1 MTDALE
7 RIEQPGERE
16 LHEARREVEALEAQ
30 FAQVELDLASVTA
43 ALEAF
48 GIRHD
53 RRIGPVLAELTRLEA
68 LIARLLADLNPNDAE
83 RQEQAS
89 EAEHTAQQSQDHADQ
104 ARSDDGKPPTV
115 APDENLKRLYKQAAK
130 LFHPD
135 LARDDADRRARTA
148 AMADANVA
156 FTAADSQ
163 HLQAIIDAW
172 ETGHPAPD
180 ASADH
185 AQELARLRRR
195 AELLRTAID
204 NARDQVK
211 RTNESDL
218 AQLRERVIEADAV
231 DHDLLGEIERELR
244 QEVTD
249 ASDRLA
255 ALA

>member
-16 LHEARREVEALEAQ
+16 LREARREVEALEGQ

-48 GIRHD
+48 RIRRD
-53 RRIGPVLAELTRLEA
+53 RRIGPVLAELNRLEA
-68 LIARLLADLNPNDAE
+68 LIARLLADLNPDDAE

-89 EAEHTAQQSQDHADQ
+89 EAEHTAKQSQDRADQ
-104 ARSDDGKPPTV
+104 ALSDDGKPPTV
-115 APDENLKRLYKQAAK
+115 APDENLKRLYKEAAK
-130 LFHPD
+130 LLHPD
-135 LARDDADRRARTA
+135 LARDDADRRARTT
-148 AMADANVA
+148 AMADANAA
-156 FTAADSQ
+156 FAAGDSQ
-163 HLQAIIDAW
+163 HLQAIVDAW

-180 ASADH
+180 APADH

-231 DHDLLGEIERELR
+231 DHDLLGEIERELS

-249 ASDRLA
+249 ANDRLA

>member
-1 MTDALE
+1 MTDVLD
-7 RIEQPGERE
+7 RTEQPGERE
-16 LHEARREVEALEAQ
+16 LHEARREVEALEGQ
-30 FAQVELDLASVTA
+30 FAQVELDLAAVTA

-48 GIRHD
+48 RIRYT
-53 RRIGPVLAELTRLEA
+53 RRVGPVLAELARLEA
-68 LIARLLADLNPNDAE
+68 AIARRLADLNPNDAE

-89 EAEHTAQQSQDHADQ
+89 EAGHTAKQSQDRADQ
-104 ARSDDGKPPTV
+104 ALSDDGKPPTV
-115 APDENLKRLYKQAAK
+115 APDEKLKRLFKQAAK
-130 LFHPD
+130 LLHPD
-135 LARDDADRRARTA
+135 LARDDADRRACTV

-156 FTAADSQ
+156 YTAGDSQ

-180 ASADH
+180 APADH

-204 NARDQVK
+204 NAHDQVK
-211 RTNESDL
+211 RTDESDF

-231 DHDLLGEIERELR
+231 DHDLLAEIEREFS